1 MKNTPM
7 LFFIAIVFIL
17 GLFFYLK
24 KTDDIVEGLTNIE
37 SGTDP
42 TKRCPNL
49 LIQKGSR
56 FYLHNTK
63 LATIPGVNPIIFE
76 DIGQYSE
83 FMKWQ
88 HGVGINCPVLFLQ
101 HMNDAQGEDVYKIRP
116 SVVEPQYGLGSAP
129 IIKNQTTTLLTDAG
143 RNDSPYN
150 TNSYPSFDA
159 TGQNIGQITPLD
171 TMDDYDMY
179 SLNKTDS
186 AMSPYFDPV
195 IAQQHIDQG
204 VYKGNEVAIRIA

>member
-1 MKNTPM
+1 MNAPL
-7 LFFIAIVFIL
+7 LFFIALVFIL

-24 KTDDIVEGLTNIE
+24 KTDDIVEGLTNSE
-37 SGTDP
+37 SNPDP

-63 LATIPGVNPIIFE
+63 LSPVPGVNPIVFE

-88 HGVGINCPVLFLQ
+88 HSVGIKCPVLFLQ

-129 IIKNQTTTLLTDAG
+129 VLKPAPTTLLTDAG
-143 RNDSPYN
+143 RNDYPYN
-150 TNSYPSFDA
+150 TNSYPAYDPE
-159 TGQNIGQITPLD
+159 GQNIGQSTPLD
-171 TMDDYDMY
+171 TMDSNDPYQ
-179 SLNKTDS
+179 LNRTDS
-186 AMSPYFDPV
+186 AMSSDFDPV
-195 IAQQHIDQG
+195 VAQKHIDQG
-204 VYKGNEVAIRIA
+204 VYKDNEIAIRIT

>member
-1 MKNTPM
+1 MNAPL
-7 LFFIAIVFIL
+7 LFFIALVFIL

-24 KTDDIVEGLTNIE
+24 KTDDIVEGLTNSE
-37 SGTDP
+37 SNPDP

-63 LATIPGVNPIIFE
+63 LAPVPGVNPIVFE

-88 HGVGINCPVLFLQ
+88 HGVGIKCPVLFLQ

-129 IIKNQTTTLLTDAG
+129 VLKPVPTTLLTDAG
-143 RNDSPYN
+143 RNDNPYN
-150 TNSYPSFDA
+150 TNSYPAYDPE
-159 TGQNIGQITPLD
+159 GQNIGQTTPLD
-171 TMDDYDMY
+171 IMDSNDPYQ
-179 SLNKTDS
+179 LNRTDS

-195 IAQQHIDQG
+195 VAQKHIDQG
-204 VYKGNEVAIRIA
+204 VYKGNEVSIHSA